1 MSRGNQ
7 DNNGDGGLFFL
18 SAVPIEGNRDATWKK
33 LEASCASHGN
43 VSKFEVPSELR
54 VGTLDSLVQ
63 LSDTLAKDDH
73 FAEQLTKGLG
83 NQLSSLL
90 NNVKDRLVES
100 LQVDGRTLQNY
111 LSSFRWDSAKFNV
124 NLKSADSLREDIN
137 KKLVEIDTEMKGKV
151 SAYNKLKGQ
160 LGTLERNQTG
170 SLLVRDVSNVVKPE
184 MFVQDSEYLVTLL
197 VVIQLRDK
205 ERWNASYEGLSEYV
219 VPRSSQDLQIED
231 KDSCIVTVTLF
242 RKIADDFK
250 EAAREQSFMVKEFEF
265 NLEAREAE
273 AKHMS
278 ELQGDLRKK
287 HNMLIRWC
295 ATMFSEAFIAWIH
308 MKALRIFVE
317 SVLRYGLPVNFVT
330 AVALPRPKLGSKL
343 RASLNSAYAHL
354 DNAGGDKDEL
364 KTVIPGVDL
373 KNYHPYVS
381 FKIDLSKFMHK

>member
-1 MSRGNQ
+1 M
-7 DNNGDGGLFFL
+7 FFL
-18 SAVPIEGNRDATWKK
+18 TAVPIEGNKEATWKK
-33 LEASCASHGN
+33 LQSACAPHGS

-73 FAEQLTKGLG
+73 FAEQLTKNLG
-83 NQLSSLL
+83 NQLSNLL

-151 SAYNKLKGQ
+151 GAYNKLKQ
-160 LGTLERNQTG
+160 ALNTLERNQTG
-170 SLLVRDVSNVVKPE
+170 SLMVRDVSSAVKPD

-197 VVIQLRDK
+197 VVVATRDK
-205 ERWNASYEGLSEYV
+205 EKWFSSYESLSEYV
-219 VPRSSQDLQIED
+219 VPRSSQLVDIED
-231 KDSCIVTVTLF
+231 KDSSLVTVTVF

-250 EAAREQSFMVKEFEF
+250 EAAREQSFNVKDFEF
-265 NLEAREAE
+265 NQEARDAE
-273 AKHMS
+273 AKLMA

-317 SVLRYGLPVNFVT
+317 SVLRYGLPVNFST
-330 AVALPRPKLGSKL
+330 CVALPRPKVGTNL
-343 RASLNSAYAHL
+343 RKSLNTTYAHL
-354 DNAGGDKDEL
+354 DNAAGDKEEL
-364 KTVIPGVDL
+364 KTIIPGIDM

-381 FKIDLSKFMHK
+381 FKIDLSKYMHK

>member
-273 AKHMS
+273 AKQMS

-287 HNMLIRWC
+287 NTTC
-295 ATMFSEAFIAWIH
+295 
-308 MKALRIFVE
+308 
-317 SVLRYGLPVNFVT
+317 
-330 AVALPRPKLGSKL
+330 
-343 RASLNSAYAHL
+343 
-354 DNAGGDKDEL
+354 
-364 KTVIPGVDL
+364 
-373 KNYHPYVS
+373 
-381 FKIDLSKFMHK
+381 